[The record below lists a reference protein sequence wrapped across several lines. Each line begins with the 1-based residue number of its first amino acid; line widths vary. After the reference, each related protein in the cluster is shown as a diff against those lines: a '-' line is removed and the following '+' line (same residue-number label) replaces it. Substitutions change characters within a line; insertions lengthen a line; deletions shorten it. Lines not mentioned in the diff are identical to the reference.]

1 MQVNVQLDEQ
11 GYLPD
16 TYGKF
21 SAEADQGAG
30 MCLRSFPFEVTDVPQ
45 GTRTLAW
52 IFMDWD
58 SMPVCGF
65 PWMHWCAYQTGI
77 EGDTVLFA
85 DDVSRLGQPGLFQGY
100 NSAAKRDPE
109 FGVGYEGPCPP
120 NADHVYTMHAVALDV
135 ELDLTAP
142 FWANELVQACRGHVL
157 GEAVTLLPSRS

>member
-65 PWMHWCAYQTGI
+65 P
-77 EGDTVLFA
+77 
-85 DDVSRLGQPGLFQGY
+85 
-100 NSAAKRDPE
+100 
-109 FGVGYEGPCPP
+109 
-120 NADHVYTMHAVALDV
+120 
-135 ELDLTAP
+135 
-142 FWANELVQACRGHVL
+142 
-157 GEAVTLLPSRS
+157 